1 MLVPPRMLS
10 EDGSKGQS
18 DRTIILWGV
27 NVGDKQ
33 KHLGRGV
40 MTKVVKKSIFNFF

>member
-10 EDGSKGQS
+10 VDGAKRQS

-27 NVGDKQ
+27 NAGEINKNIWEE
-33 KHLGRGV
+33 G
-40 MTKVVKKSIFNFF
+40 